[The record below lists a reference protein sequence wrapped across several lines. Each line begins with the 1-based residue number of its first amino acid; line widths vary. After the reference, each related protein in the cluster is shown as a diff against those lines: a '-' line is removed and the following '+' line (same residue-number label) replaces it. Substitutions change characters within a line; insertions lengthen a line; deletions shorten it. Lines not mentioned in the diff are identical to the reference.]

1 MLHDK
6 LPLLANAI
14 LDCDIEQT
22 QQLFLLWHVEAGE
35 YRDVVLELGNED
47 LARARLVDEVPKRK

>member
-1 MLHDK
+1 MLNDK

-14 LDCDIEQT
+14 LDCDIKQS

>member
-1 MLHDK
+1 MLNDK

-14 LDCDIEQT
+14 LDCDIEQS
-22 QQLFLLWHVEAGE
+22 QQLFLLWHVETGE